1 MTRSFHPVHA
11 LVAGLLILSTGCVS
25 KSDHQAV
32 QDELATCVEESAQM
46 ASQIATWESR
56 YDRETARWNA
66 IEQSVSAAV
75 PQALTELHQ
84 ERTRILEMVPT
95 QVQDEVSGYLDEY
108 FNTVMAGFDR
118 MARDNEDMRI
128 EILATK
134 KALEALGQDT
144 QSIGRAIDESLGD
157 EKARREQAARDLS
170 DIIEGIVEFD
180 QTKVNCRGC
189 PDRLSLRNKSREA
202 ILAFHQELMQDL
214 AAVQTAASAPTATS
228 PDGTDDASDAESN
241 AEKDGEAEPADS
253 SAS

>member
-1 MTRSFHPVHA
+1 MSRPFHPVHGLVVCA
-11 LVAGLLILSTGCVS
+11 LVLSTGCVS

-32 QDELATCVEESAQM
+32 QDELAACAEEQAQL

-75 PQALTELHQ
+75 PQALSELHQ
-84 ERTRILEMVPT
+84 ERTRILDMVPA

-118 MARDNEDMRI
+118 MARDNQEMRI
-128 EILATK
+128 EILATQ

-157 EKARREQAARDLS
+157 EKARRQQAAS
-170 DIIEGIVEFD
+170 DISDIVEQIVEFD

-189 PDRLSLRNKSREA
+189 
-202 ILAFHQELMQDL
+202 
-214 AAVQTAASAPTATS
+214 
-228 PDGTDDASDAESN
+228 
-241 AEKDGEAEPADS
+241 
-253 SAS
+253 